1 MHEYYIKTRYPDY
14 QRGFFQSSIPAKMF
28 SFEDAE
34 DAISKAEEILQL
46 IQQVFN

>member
-28 SFEDAE
+28 SYEDAE